1 MGPNSSW
8 EELVCELGYSSWR
21 FTPASSFKRIFPT
34 ALCEIQRAEKN
45 SRRGGGGGGGGGGNG
60 GLKQLELEFFVVWCV
75 LVAGRLRALSKR
87 IKPLIQ

>member
-45 SRRGGGGGGGGGGNG
+45 SRRGGGGGGGGGNG
-60 GLKQLELEFFVVWCV
+60 GLKQLELKFFVVG
-75 LVAGRLRALSKR
+75 AGRLRALSKR